1 MNGFHMQCES
11 ARESWKDGQK
21 VNVPYIADQ
30 DYQKIAIAVDHF
42 SKSEDIYWML
52 NPPLIV
58 YDTENGGTLQ
68 ELPEKLLIS
77 RKESRNY
84 YLKLR
89 ERKVKNTKKQMSYY

>member
-11 ARESWKDGQK
+11 ARASWKDGQK

-77 RKESRNY
+77 RKRKQ
-84 YLKLR
+84 KLLFEI
-89 ERKVKNTKKQMSYY
+89 ERKESKKY

>member
-21 VNVPYIADQ
+21 VNVPCIADQ

-77 RKESRNY
+77 RKRKQKLLFEIARKES
-84 YLKLR
+84 
-89 ERKVKNTKKQMSYY
+89 KKY

>member
-58 YDTENGGTLQ
+58 YDTENGETLQ

-77 RKESRNY
+77 RKRKQ
-84 YLKLR
+84 KLLFEI
-89 ERKVKNTKKQMSYY
+89 ERKESKKY